1 MGISAA
7 LLLGGCGTST
17 KYVSCTKLAHETI
30 FSELRSEL
38 LKEAQKLGP
47 RCKVK
52 VPK

>member
-1 MGISAA
+1 VSAA
-7 LLLGGCGTST
+7 LALGGCGPST

-30 FSELRSEL
+30 FSQLRREL

-47 RCKVK
+47 KCKVK

>member
-1 MGISAA
+1 MSAA

-38 LKEAQKLGP
+38 LKEAQRLGP
-47 RCKVK
+47 KCKVK